1 MKTNKPHMKTNKP
14 LFSHRFASNAADIE
28 SASVEAIGLIVER
41 SKAIASLLAP
51 EISVHKTC
59 STLLVSVIDDLS
71 MIDEVVG
78 CFYQRGAAEMG
89 AEAKM
94 ADQVTRLVQR
104 SKAVLWAM
112 DGEFET
118 RRLTSVI
125 FQAIVSDLKDIAD
138 ILDYYI
144 QSITPVSSHSEASA

>member
-1 MKTNKPHMKTNKP
+1 MKTNKP
-14 LFSHRFASNAADIE
+14 LFSHRFDANTANIE

-51 EISVHKTC
+51 GISDHKTC
-59 STLLVSVIDDLS
+59 STLLASVIDDLS

-78 CFYQRGAAEMG
+78 HFYRRGAAEMG

-94 ADQVTRLVQR
+94 AEQVTRLVQR
-104 SKAVLWAM
+104 SNAVLWAM

-118 RRLTSVI
+118 RPLTSVI
-125 FQAIVSDLKDIAD
+125 FQAIVSDLQDIAD
-138 ILDYYI
+138 ILDHYMR
-144 QSITPVSSHSEASA
+144 SITPDSANDAPTVTEVA